1 MTETYIGV
9 DISKRWI
16 DVFDANTGSV
26 RIAMQRGEL
35 KRFAQSLRDRAV
47 IVVLEATGGYE
58 QPLLAALEAQGVM
71 YHRSNPARA
80 RNFARAIGVIGKT
93 DKVDARCLARM
104 GEQLKLSPTPPS
116 CPALKRLKTLSVRR
130 RQLVE
135 MRKREKTRIQ
145 QFDDR
150 VIVASIARV
159 MAYLTREI
167 EKTEVQIETLMA
179 SEEIAPQAE
188 LVTSVP
194 GIGPV
199 VSATLIAELPELGRL
214 DRRKIASLAGL
225 APIARDS
232 GQWKGQRRIAKGR
245 PVVRAALYIAA
256 LHASKWDKIFRAFR
270 KRLEDKGKTAKQAI
284 CAVAR
289 KLLTIL
295 NAMVKTRQK
304 YQTKLTCINI
314 VAVIRNF
321 VLVNLFIEEKIYKRA
336 VVIVDRYYRC
346 LVLFVVH
353 EIDENF
359 MISVT

>member
-16 DVFDANTGSV
+16 DVFDPDTGST
-26 RIAMQRGEL
+26 RIAMETVEL
-35 KRFAQSLRDRAV
+35 KGFAQSLRGRAV

-58 QPLLAALEAQGVM
+58 QPLLAALEAEGVL
-71 YHRSNPARA
+71 YHRCNPARA

-116 CPALKRLKTLSVRR
+116 CAVLKRLKTLSARR

-145 QFDDR
+145 QFDDKT
-150 VIVASIARV
+150 IVASITRI

-167 EKTEVQIETLMA
+167 AKTEMQIETLMA
-179 SEEIAPQAE
+179 SQEIAPQAE
-188 LVTSVP
+188 LVASMP

-199 VSATLIAELPELGRL
+199 VSATLIAELPELGLL

-232 GQWKGQRRIAKGR
+232 GQWKGQRRIGKGR
-245 PVVRAALYIAA
+245 SVVRAALYIAA
-256 LHASKWDKIFRAFR
+256 LHASKWDENFRAFR
-270 KRLEDKGKTAKQAI
+270 KRLEEKGKTAKQAI

-289 KLLTIL
+289 KLLTTL
-295 NAMVKTRQK
+295 NAMMKSGT
-304 YQTKLTCINI
+304 N
-314 VAVIRNF
+314 
-321 VLVNLFIEEKIYKRA
+321 VN
-336 VVIVDRYYRC
+336 
-346 LVLFVVH
+346 
-353 EIDENF
+353 
-359 MISVT
+359 